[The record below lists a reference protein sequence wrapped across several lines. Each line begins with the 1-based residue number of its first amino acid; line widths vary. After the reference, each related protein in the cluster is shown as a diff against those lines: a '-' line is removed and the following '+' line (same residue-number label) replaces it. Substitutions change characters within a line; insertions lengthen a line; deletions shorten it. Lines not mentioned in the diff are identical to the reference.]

1 MVFVLEFLNICF
13 LFLFCKFHVEL
24 CLSYSMYKT
33 WPMTSA
39 YSLLIVPCFQQY
51 LERGRVYPQKI
62 IYRKG
67 CARCVG
73 INGNPCWTWQVNII
87 LARTRLDAKCTFV
100 YSALPLPNSIFIFSF
115 PPTPFL
121 PLSIYSIFFLFPTGW
136 SIRILEFQNVRV
148 GRDLKITC
156 WTCLTQCQETKAIG
170 SLVTN
175 QGYQFHSGKALELE
189 GN

>member
-73 INGNPCWTWQVNII
+73 INRNPCWTWQVNII

-121 PLSIYSIFFLFPTGW
+121 PLSIYSIFFLFPTG
-136 SIRILEFQNVRV
+136 
-148 GRDLKITC
+148 
-156 WTCLTQCQETKAIG
+156 
-170 SLVTN
+170 
-175 QGYQFHSGKALELE
+175 
-189 GN
+189 